1 MIHARITRRR
11 SAQMQGDP
19 TESDRLRQPFLAWV
33 GKRSN
38 RVALIAAGI
47 DPRHGAA
54 WVQGRTVLR
63 QSYQA
68 KVRKLL
74 DREGVLRSP
83 AS

>member
-1 MIHARITRRR
+1 MIHACITRRR

-19 TESDRLRQPFLAWV
+19 TESDRLRMPFLAWV

-47 DPRHGAA
+47 EPRHGAD
-54 WVQGRTVLR
+54 WLQGRTILR
-63 QSYQA
+63 QSYQI
-68 KVRKLL
+68 KVRELL
-74 DREGVLRSP
+74 DRDGVLRSP